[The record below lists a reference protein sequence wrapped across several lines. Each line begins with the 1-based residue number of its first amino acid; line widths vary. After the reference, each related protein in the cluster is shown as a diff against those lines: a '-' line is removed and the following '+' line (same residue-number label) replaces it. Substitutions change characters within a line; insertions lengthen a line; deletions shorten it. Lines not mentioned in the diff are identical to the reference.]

1 MARPSCCRRVSGK
14 PAAYLFLPAAAE
26 DPDGT
31 LCDRDPVIV
40 TLDEFEALRLADG
53 CGMKQEDAARE
64 MQVSRPTFGR
74 VLESAHSKVA
84 VALVEGRPIRIEGGS
99 VCTVDGCEPRDCP
112 RWSHG
117 GGAAGRV
124 APCGKTLDRARRR

>member
-1 MARPSCCRRVSGK
+1 M
-14 PAAYLFLPAAAE
+14 
-26 DPDGT
+26 
-31 LCDRDPVIV
+31 IV